1 MHSSYVGRWTQGPP
15 TFSYAELRSQIRRG
29 ENDLVEQRAN
39 LDYGRD
45 DNTRDFLII
54 DDDGVLVT
62 EGVYEVTDG
71 VDDEALYERPADSDY
86 LEVER

>member
-1 MHSSYVGRWTQGPP
+1 MHSSYAGRWSDGPP
-15 TFSYAELRSQIRRG
+15 TFRSAELRSQIRRG
-29 ENDLVEQRAN
+29 RVDLVEQRAN

-71 VDDEALYERPADSDY
+71 VDDDALYERPSESDY
-86 LEVER
+86 FDVER